1 MKKLEKIKEIYN
13 NKELKEMAVEQQERW
28 LRAKI
33 VMQFVFLREK
43 LGYTQQ
49 EIADKM
55 GVMRQQITRFEN
67 MSNSPTIFFLVKYA
81 NALDTEL
88 DVILNGVELIEVHGA
103 FDPGICSKDH
113 PLRASRCHCARYRR
127 SDGLEFGYAVGKKG
141 NLKGV
146 PCRAFGYLQR
156 FHRTGRGPGTVQAA
170 LRVHRRTG
178 HSI

>member
-13 NKELKEMAVEQQERW
+13 NKELKEMAIEQQERW

-43 LGYTQQ
+43 LGLTQQ

-88 DVILNGVELIEVHGA
+88 DVILNGVELIEVA
-103 FDPGICSKDH
+103 
-113 PLRASRCHCARYRR
+113 
-127 SDGLEFGYAVGKKG
+127 
-141 NLKGV
+141 N
-146 PCRAFGYLQR
+146 
-156 FHRTGRGPGTVQAA
+156 GRN
-170 LRVHRRTG
+170 
-178 HSI
+178 I

>member
-1 MKKLEKIKEIYN
+1 MKKLNKIIEIYN
-13 NKELKEMAVEQQERW
+13 NKELKEMTIDQQEKW

-81 NALDTEL
+81 SALDTEL
-88 DVILNGVELIEVHGA
+88 DIILNGVDLI
-103 FDPGICSKDH
+103 
-113 PLRASRCHCARYRR
+113 
-127 SDGLEFGYAVGKKG
+127 
-141 NLKGV
+141 
-146 PCRAFGYLQR
+146 
-156 FHRTGRGPGTVQAA
+156 
-170 LRVHRRTG
+170 
-178 HSI
+178 

>member
-1 MKKLEKIKEIYN
+1 MKKLSKIAEIYN
-13 NKELKEMAVEQQERW
+13 NKELREMSIEQQERW

-88 DVILNGVELIEVHGA
+88 DVILNGVDLIEVA
-103 FDPGICSKDH
+103 NN
-113 PLRASRCHCARYRR
+113 
-127 SDGLEFGYAVGKKG
+127 E
-141 NLKGV
+141 
-146 PCRAFGYLQR
+146 
-156 FHRTGRGPGTVQAA
+156 
-170 LRVHRRTG
+170 
-178 HSI
+178 

>member
-1 MKKLEKIKEIYN
+1 MKKLEKIAEIYN
-13 NKELKEMAVEQQERW
+13 NKELKEMSIEQQERW

-88 DVILNGVELIEVHGA
+88 DVILNGVDLIEVA
-103 FDPGICSKDH
+103 NN
-113 PLRASRCHCARYRR
+113 
-127 SDGLEFGYAVGKKG
+127 E
-141 NLKGV
+141 
-146 PCRAFGYLQR
+146 
-156 FHRTGRGPGTVQAA
+156 
-170 LRVHRRTG
+170 
-178 HSI
+178 

>member
-1 MKKLEKIKEIYN
+1 MKRLMEKELRIRPVTCGTHYMSDREIHN
-13 NKELKEMAVEQQERW
+13 DKDAVELLSEELKEMAIEQQERW

-88 DVILNGVELIEVHGA
+88 DVFPPSDSIFSSASSLVNRVN
-103 FDPGICSKDH
+103 DPVKTNVLPENSSLSSTFCPKYFMFIPKTFNS
-113 PLRASRCHCARYRR
+113 SII
-127 SDGLEFGYAVGKKG
+127 
-141 NLKGV
+141 
-146 PCRAFGYLQR
+146 
-156 FHRTGRGPGTVQAA
+156 A
-170 LRVHRRTG
+170 LL
-178 HSI
+178 